1 MQQKNPV
8 PGMARG
14 FSEYTPCVILPET
27 LKRAAWI
34 SVLQEN
40 LETCNIN
47 FHIARNGEN
56 SQ

>member
-1 MQQKNPV
+1 MQKKNPV

-40 LETCNIN
+40 LETCNTN
-47 FHIARNGEN
+47 FHIARNG
-56 SQ
+56 